1 VIREFTHGEEDTQK
15 NVSKIVLKYIHTI
28 LWMKL

>member
-1 VIREFTHGEEDTQK
+1 VIKEFTHGDKIPRK